1 MNNERIMNVLLS
13 PLVSEKS
20 SVIADA
26 NQQYTFRVATDATKR
41 EIAKAVEK
49 LFEVQVDSVQV
60 VNVKGKRK
68 RFGQVQGKRSDWKK
82 AYVRLKPG
90 SEIDFAAGA

>member
-1 MNNERIMNVLLS
+1 MNNERLMNVLLS

-20 SVIADA
+20 SIVADQ
-26 NQQYTFRVATDATKR
+26 NDQYTFRVTKDATKR

-49 LFEVQVDSVQV
+49 LFEVEVERVQV
-60 VNVKGKRK
+60 VNVKGKQK
-68 RFGQVQGKRSDWKK
+68 RFGAINGKRSDWKK
-82 AYVRLKPG
+82 AYVRLKAG

>member
-1 MNNERIMNVLLS
+1 MNNERLMKVLLS

-20 SVIADA
+20 SIAADA
-26 NQQYTFRVATDATKR
+26 NRQFTFRVATDASKR

-49 LFEVQVDSVQV
+49 LFDVKVDRVQV
-60 VNVKGKRK
+60 VNVKGKNK
-68 RFGQVQGKRSDWKK
+68 RFGSIMGRRSDWKK

-90 SEIDFAAGA
+90 SDIDFTAGA

>member
-1 MNNERIMNVLLS
+1 MNNERLMSVLLS

-68 RFGQVQGKRSDWKK
+68 RFGAVQGKRSDWKK